1 MSDSSS
7 KTLNAMLLIAAT
19 VVVIAGMKASQSL
32 LVPFLLAGFIAVISA
47 SPLLWLERKGV
58 PAPLAVLIVIFG
70 ILLIGVIVGGLVS
83 NAVADFSRNLPAY
96 EQSLKQQTSGLVDW
110 LTAQGVEASRVD
122 LESIFAPAAAMQLV
136 GRMLN
141 SLGAVLTNGFLILL
155 TVVFM
160 LLEATRFPN
169 KLRAMIGGEDASL
182 ERFSTFVENVQQ
194 YIALKTWISLATG
207 VLVTLATWL
216 IGVDYPLLWGLVAF
230 AFNYVPNIGSIIAGV
245 PAVLLAFI
253 QLGPW
258 AAAITTAAYVVIN
271 VLMGSI
277 IEPRY
282 VGKELGLSTL
292 IVFVSLVF
300 WGWVL
305 GPVGML
311 LSVPLTITAKIA
323 LDSQESTRWL
333 AILLGPEIH
342 DSPPADS

>member
-7 KTLNAMLLIAAT
+7 KTLNALLLIAAT
-19 VVVIAGMKASQSL
+19 VVVIAGMKTAQSL
-32 LVPFLLAGFIAVISA
+32 LVPFLLAGFIAVIGA
-47 SPLLWLERKGV
+47 SPLFWLGRRGV
-58 PAPLAVLIVIFG
+58 PAPLAVLLVIMS

-83 NAVADFSRNLPAY
+83 NAVADFSSNLPAY
-96 EQSLKQQTSGLVDW
+96 EQSLRQLTSGLVEW
-110 LTAQGVEASRVD
+110 LTGRGIETSSVD

-141 SLGAVLTNGFLILL
+141 SLGAVLANGFLILL

-160 LLEATRFPN
+160 LLEASSFPN
-169 KLRAMIGGEDASL
+169 KLRTMIGGTDASL
-182 ERFSTFVENVQQ
+182 GRFSTFVDNVQQ
-194 YIALKTWISLATG
+194 YIALKTWISLVTG
-207 VLVTLATWL
+207 TLVTLATWL
-216 IGVDYPLLWGLVAF
+216 IGLDYPVLWGLVAF

-245 PAVLLAFI
+245 PAVLLALI
-253 QLGPW
+253 QLGPLS
-258 AAAITTAAYVVIN
+258 ALYTVIAYVVIN

-277 IEPRY
+277 IEPRF
-282 VGKELGLSTL
+282 VGKGVGLSTL
-292 IVFVSLVF
+292 IVFMSLVF

-305 GPVGML
+305 GPIGML

-342 DSPPADS
+342 DSPRADK